1 MVKEVGRYLSSMD
14 VNSDLPTPNAGS
26 WVVFF
31 RPRAGSWPTLG
42 NIQKATIL
50 CSCSGGA
57 GVIEEHGKKGHRE
70 VGNLASLV

>member
-1 MVKEVGRYLSSMD
+1 MSQVLHLSSMD

-31 RPRAGSWPTLG
+31 MPRTGSWPALG
-42 NIQKATIL
+42 DIQKAAIL

-57 GVIEEHGKKGHRE
+57 RVIEVHGKKGHR
-70 VGNLASLV
+70 